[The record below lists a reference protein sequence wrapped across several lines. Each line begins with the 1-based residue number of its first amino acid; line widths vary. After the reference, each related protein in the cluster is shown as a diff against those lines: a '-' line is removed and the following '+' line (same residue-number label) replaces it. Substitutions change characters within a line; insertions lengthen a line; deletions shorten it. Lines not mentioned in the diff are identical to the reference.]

1 MLEII
6 ESNSKTS
13 NNSIEPAAAA
23 PIVPITAAP
32 IVPVAAAPPR
42 PAAPAVP
49 VAVAPPRRGAR
60 RAAGGR
66 AVGGTSWSDRI
77 KGVLGELVDLI
88 AEKF

>member
-1 MLEII
+1 MLKII
-6 ESNSKTS
+6 ESNGETG

-23 PIVPITAAP
+23 LAVPVTAAL

-42 PAAPAVP
+42 PTAPTVP

-77 KGVLGELVDLI
+77 KGVLGKLVD
-88 AEKF
+88 